1 MELKPI
7 KDLHIKWLTLEES
20 VMQQINKSIGVLCQE
35 VGGLSQVAD
44 TWVCT
49 LNNTTSN
56 NNSVTNPTWDEKDL
70 INMGKVTLR
79 VG

>member
-7 KDLHIKWLTLEES
+7 QDLHIKWLTLEES
-20 VMQQINKSIGVLCQE
+20 IMQQINKSIGVLCQE
-35 VGGLSQVAD
+35 VGGLSEVAD

-56 NNSVTNPTWDEKDL
+56 NPVTNPTWNEKDL
-70 INMGKVTLR
+70 IKVGKVTLR